1 MLNFFR
7 EKASIIV
14 WSIVIIFGVTMLAG
28 AVFFGNSFMKKTP
41 SQDLSKMVA
50 TAGPLSVSQAHFY
63 QNLSVILEQFR
74 QERPYEN
81 LTPDYLEVF
90 QWNSFLRALQFEVL
104 LEGAKKADISI
115 SRSERSQLLDSVY
128 LQLKLSGKKELK
140 ALLASRN
147 ITYDTFLENQENDYM
162 VQKFSKKL
170 QDGLSV
176 SDADVDR
183 KYTELKV
190 RHLIVR
196 VTSPTMDAT
205 AKTKALDITQK
216 VLKGLAFEEAAR
228 LYSDD
233 LSTKASGG
241 DLGWVAGG
249 ATEIALDNALFSLKN
264 GQVSVPIQT
273 SLGYEIVQVLDRR
286 DRPRPLDLDY
296 GKEKES
302 ILASRRGYVL
312 QSYVQT
318 FLNQNP
324 LKVLDVT
331 LRGYQAKMQ
340 GNVQD
345 AVAAYQAQ
353 ISQSPTS
360 PIPHYMLSKVYLA
373 AGDQNKALEELK
385 RAGVKG
391 ELLPS
396 VDLPVVHLAL
406 ADLYKKN
413 GSLALVGAEYDRA
426 IKTAELDIVSLNTLK
441 KLFETSK
448 DGARLRQ
455 VQAAIGR
462 FETKVADIKL
472 SQAAKKL

>member
-1 MLNFFR
+1 MLKFFR
-7 EKASIIV
+7 EKASFIV
-14 WSIVIIFGVTMLAG
+14 WSIVIAFGVTMFVG
-28 AVFFGNSFMKKTP
+28 AVFFGNSFSKKSTP
-41 SQDLSKMVA
+41 QDLSKMVA
-50 TAGPLSVSQAHFY
+50 MAGNLAVSQAHYY

-104 LEGAKKADISI
+104 LEGAKKADISV

-147 ITYDTFLENQENDYM
+147 ITYNTFLENQENEYM

-176 SDADVDR
+176 SDEDVDK

-205 AKTKALDITQK
+205 AKAKALDITQK
-216 VLKGLAFEEAAR
+216 ITKGLSFQEAAR
-228 LYSDD
+228 FYSDD

-249 ATEIALDNALFSLKN
+249 STEISLDNVLFSLKN
-264 GQVSVPIQT
+264 GQVSEPIQT

-302 ILASRRGYVL
+302 ILAAKRGYVL

-318 FLNQNP
+318 FLNQNL

-331 LRGYQAKMQ
+331 LRAYQAKMKGDIQ
-340 GNVQD
+340 E

-360 PIPHYMLSKVYLA
+360 PIPHYMLAKVYMA
-373 AGDQNKALEELK
+373 AGDEKKALEELK
-385 RAGVKG
+385 RAEVKG

-396 VDLPVVHLAL
+396 VDLSVVHLTL
-406 ADLYKKN
+406 VDLYKKN
-413 GSLALVGAEYDRA
+413 GESALVDAEYDRA

-441 KLFETSK
+441 KLFEKSK
-448 DGARLRQ
+448 DGARLHQ

-462 FETKVADIKL
+462 FNAKVSDLKRSQL
-472 SQAAKKL
+472 SKKL